1 MEEPAEPIPW
11 LKNKDLAY
19 YGPFRDNI
27 KAFIKSETEADDFY
41 VEGGILGHTVTL
53 AKGTKYEATMRVY
66 EETMLDSS
74 RVHCDCCRCIGWHHH
89 PVTRKQ
95 YHFIIHTDFRADLKP
110 ELKGKR
116 ICQICTAAM
125 PAKDKVCASCG
136 ENDRETSILDYQTH
150 LMHGML
156 HANGC
161 GHLMRINGREAGSRV
176 LSGQQLIQIW
186 EKTCMLLRA
195 REVSVED
202 VSQKYG
208 VEFRLLN
215 PVACG
220 KTWYGTFGYQFGK
233 GSFGNTANTHRKAA
247 ELLRNFPLADLK
259 HDFKQLK
266 PRGNSSD
273 KVSDKETE
281 NGERAAGTE
290 DEVLEVIARH
300 EALMGRYAPRTLGGL
315 VALLLRLQRIVRRN
329 DKAEKALL
337 LRSQRESKER
347 GEGEETVDAKHKR
360 REEEREAAAKRK
372 AGSEALFEPL
382 AFQHH
387 KRPKGGTSRTAVTGA
402 WVINRVRPRSCPG
415 ASCPAPSPE
424 SPRPQGR
431 FDRGAP
437 TAWSPRRS
445 RRSRRSPRPTRATSR
460 RRSGDPG
467 SSSSSRSKR
476 RRASRGSHRRTR
488 QRRNPRRRKR
498 RPRHLPRSSRRRSPT
513 RAGGATRGSRRRP
526 TTASRCFANTAGG
539 TCPGRRFE
547 LSLGRKGWA
556 TRACWTTC

>member
-1 MEEPAEPIPW
+1 M
-11 LKNKDLAY
+11 
-19 YGPFRDNI
+19 
-27 KAFIKSETEADDFY
+27 
-41 VEGGILGHTVTL
+41 TL
-53 AKGTKYEATMRVY
+53 AKGTTYEAKMRVY

-136 ENDRETSILDYQTH
+136 ENDSETSILDYQTH

-186 EKTCMLLRA
+186 EKVCNLLRA

-233 GSFGNTANTHRKAA
+233 GSFGNTAATHRKAA
-247 ELLRNFPLADLK
+247 ELLRNFPLADVV
-259 HDFKQLK
+259 HDFKNMK
-266 PRGNSSD
+266 PRANSSNNLLAAA
-273 KVSDKETE
+273 ETE
-281 NGERAAGTE
+281 SPGSSTGD
-290 DEVLEVIARH
+290 DETLEVIARY
-300 EALMGRYAPRTLGGL
+300 EVLMGRYAPRTLGGL

-329 DKAEKALL
+329 DKAEKELL

-347 GEGEETVDAKHKR
+347 GEGGDEGADAKARR

-372 AGSEALFEPL
+372 AGTSEALFEPL

-387 KRPKGGTSRTAVTGA
+387 SKRPKRVGDERGDDNGVSESIADEPAAEARDIDAKPRALPSRPL
-402 WVINRVRPRSCPG
+402 RPRG
-415 ASCPAPSPE
+415 AD
-424 SPRPQGR
+424 GLV
-431 FDRGAP
+431 P
-437 TAWSPRRS
+437 T
-445 RRSRRSPRPTRATSR
+445 TN
-460 RRSGDPG
+460 RRSG
-467 SSSSSRSKR
+467 
-476 RRASRGSHRRTR
+476 
-488 QRRNPRRRKR
+488 
-498 RPRHLPRSSRRRSPT
+498 
-513 RAGGATRGSRRRP
+513 
-526 TTASRCFANTAGG
+526 
-539 TCPGRRFE
+539 
-547 LSLGRKGWA
+547 
-556 TRACWTTC
+556 